1 MNYIET
7 PRLIL
12 RDWKEEDLQPFIEM
26 NQDENVM
33 KYFPQT
39 LSAEDTQLLFD
50 RINRHFKDY
59 GFGLYALESKKKGE
73 FIGFTG
79 MQQIP
84 FEADFTPG
92 IEIGWRLKFDKWGKG
107 YATEA
112 ASACLDYAKKRLG
125 LYEIYAF
132 TSRWNAISEHIM
144 QKLEMTKVKEFNHPL
159 LPEEHFLCRHVL
171 YRKDL

>member
-39 LSAEDTQLLFD
+39 LSAEDTRLLFD

-59 GFGLYALESKKKGE
+59 GFGLYAVESKKKGE

-125 LYEIYAF
+125 LHEIYAF

-144 QKLEMTKVKEFNHPL
+144 QKLEMTKIKEFNHPL